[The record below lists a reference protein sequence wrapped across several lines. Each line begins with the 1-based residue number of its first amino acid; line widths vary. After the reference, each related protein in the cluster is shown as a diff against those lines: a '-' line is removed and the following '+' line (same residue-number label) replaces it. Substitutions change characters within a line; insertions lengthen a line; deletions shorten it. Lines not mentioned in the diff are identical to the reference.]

1 MARGDDAAQHFP
13 VICVRGGQRGMF
25 ELENC
30 VLIVFNMAFILS

>member
-13 VICVRGGQRGMF
+13 VICVRGQRGMF

-30 VLIVFNMAFILS
+30 VLIVFNVAFILS